1 MIPQGTFKTYNRRMV
16 VESVYVLDTK
26 QTISLPQVLIL
37 FMLFILSTERW
48 QQAS

>member
-1 MIPQGTFKTYNRRMV
+1 MIPQGTFKTYNRMV